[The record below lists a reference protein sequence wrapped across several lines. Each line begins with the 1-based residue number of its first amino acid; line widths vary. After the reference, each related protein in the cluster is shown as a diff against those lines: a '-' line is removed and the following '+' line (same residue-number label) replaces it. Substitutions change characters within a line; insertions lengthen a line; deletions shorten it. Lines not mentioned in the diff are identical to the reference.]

1 MCTIGLNNALL
12 HRALTVNQ
20 LHNETK
26 HAQEFNPVFLRRNSN
41 SDDGEQHLSGNVTND
56 DTVVAHETDGDRHSE
71 DDETEVVSVEK
82 VQGDSVHEGDG
93 LAPLHPA
100 DLARS
105 KRLSYI
111 LNTVKH
117 FPHHVTTL
125 IIGDSNLHG
134 VNGKEV
140 DSEGSSV
147 NVRSVGGL
155 CVFSAVA
162 ALRAHTHCYRRIKQV
177 AWSLGTN
184 DALHHSQH
192 CEEDK
197 QRYLEL
203 LYTESKRMF
212 PAATIKFILPFPG
225 MEKVPT
231 SYIKEL
237 TKDVKSMCPNMKCYR
252 PPSMRQKLCRDGVH
266 LNRKGKDEII
276 KFLQKQ
282 FLPRGIQIA
291 PRGGPTVDHNR
302 VPQQVSH
309 QNARS
314 YASVTRENVPAQAP
328 RVRYVSEPL
337 DAAHER
343 GAQHVYQQTFPAQ
356 EVHSNYTAVHDIADA
371 LAYVMRLRRQ
381 EPHQS
386 NFYQGHSG

>member
-1 MCTIGLNNALL
+1 MTRQTLCRLLRMC
-12 HRALTVNQ
+12 R
-20 LHNETK
+20 ET
-26 HAQEFNPVFLRRNSN
+26 
-41 SDDGEQHLSGNVTND
+41 
-56 DTVVAHETDGDRHSE
+56 
-71 DDETEVVSVEK
+71 
-82 VQGDSVHEGDG
+82 VHEGDG

-111 LNTVKH
+111 LNTVKQ

-134 VNGKEV
+134 VNGKEI
-140 DSEGSSV
+140 DTEGSSV

-155 CVFSAVA
+155 CVFAAVA
-162 ALRAHTHCYRRIKQV
+162 ALRGHTHCYRRIKQI

-184 DALHHSQH
+184 DALHNNQH
-192 CEEDK
+192 CVEDK
-197 QRYLEL
+197 KRYLEL
-203 LYTESKRMF
+203 LYTESKRIF

-237 TKDVKSMCPNMKCYR
+237 TNDVRSVCPNMKCYR

-266 LNRKGKDEII
+266 LNREGKDAII

-282 FLPRGIQIA
+282 FLPCGIQLG
-291 PRGGPTVDHNR
+291 PRGGPTGDLNR
-302 VPQQVSH
+302 TPQQVPNK
-309 QNARS
+309 NARS
-314 YASVTRENVPAQAP
+314 YASVTRESFPAQAL
-328 RVRYVSEPL
+328 RVRYDNEPL

-343 GAQHVYQQTFPAQ
+343 GVQRVYQQTSPAQ
-356 EVHSNYTAVHDIADA
+356 QVHSNNTAMPWGDYQRQSGLGQSVNEIADA

-381 EPHQS
+381 EPPQPS
-386 NFYQGHSG
+386 YYPGHSG